1 MRHILFAFFF
11 LSFLLLCY
19 SCKRS
24 SVSTYPILLTAD
36 SILWSNPDSALLLLE
51 QIPAPK
57 KLKGAD
63 RALYALLLTQARY
76 KCCVLLKNDSLI
88 QIAVDYYEGSGRK
101 EQLGKSFGMRAC
113 GKKRISTGY

>member
-36 SILWSNPDSALLLLE
+36 SILWSNPDSALLLLGLILITAGFFTIITTISITGNISGGVYGCFRVSAVSE
-51 QIPAPK
+51 
-57 KLKGAD
+57 KGI
-63 RALYALLLTQARY
+63 Y
-76 KCCVLLKNDSLI
+76 V
-88 QIAVDYYEGSGRK
+88 GR
-101 EQLGKSFGMRAC
+101 R
-113 GKKRISTGY
+113 